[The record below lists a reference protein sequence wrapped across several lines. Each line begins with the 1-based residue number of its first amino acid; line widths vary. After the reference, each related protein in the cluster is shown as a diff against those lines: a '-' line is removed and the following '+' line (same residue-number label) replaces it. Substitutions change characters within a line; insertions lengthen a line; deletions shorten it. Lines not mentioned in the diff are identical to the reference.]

1 MATGVTNNVNTVDL
15 IRPGLEGVIKDD
27 KVQVTLINSILGWC
41 KVHIVDPIKTS
52 KIVKSRAFQIT
63 MIVLGIILLV
73 AGLALTFVLQ
83 GQLGKNAFLFLIPA
97 VIGLI
102 KLLATSVFME
112 QPCTPEKWRLCK
124 RLLATTEDILDDG
137 EMNNSN
143 KIFTMESSETNI
155 TSDTSGS

>member
-1 MATGVTNNVNTVDL
+1 MAGESTNSVGNDITSL
-15 IRPGLEGVIKDD
+15 IQPGLDQVIQDEG
-27 KVQVTLINSILGWC
+27 VQVTLINSILGWC
-41 KVHIVDPIKTS
+41 RIHIINPVKSS

-63 MIVLGIILLV
+63 MIVLGIILLI

-97 VIGLI
+97 VIGLV

-112 QPCTPEKWRLCK
+112 KPCTPEKWRLCK

-137 EMNNSN
+137 QINQSN
-143 KIFTMESSETNI
+143 TIFTMDSSESTNAAA
-155 TSDTSGS
+155 S